1 MAWNK
6 YRKDRLTVIALP
18 PETKCRLIKEKA
30 RSGKCYSRQICEALA
45 RVWGPEPVS
54 MPSPA
59 VVANPATATTGNV
72 VMYRGQP
79 MKQQRLPDR
88 AACPWQI

>member
-1 MAWNK
+1 MGWSK
-6 YRKDRLTVIALP
+6 YRKGRLTVIALP

-59 VVANPATATTGNV
+59 VVPNPASNI
-72 VMYRGQP
+72 VMYKGAP
-79 MKQQRLPDR
+79 MRQQVIKPENR

>member
-45 RVWGPEPVS
+45 GVWGPEPVT
-54 MPSPA
+54 PPPA
-59 VVANPATATTGNV
+59 AVANSATAATCNV
-72 VMYRGQP
+72 VMYHGQP